1 MEGAN
6 MEREFINPK
15 GGLESVPRGYSHVV
29 KVRNPGAFV
38 FIAGQGPVD
47 ENLELVGAGD
57 IEAQTRATFENI
69 KRNLEVAGARFS
81 DIVKMQVFVS
91 DIATQQW
98 PVRNVRAEYIDIDNP
113 SVSTMI
119 EVSKFAIE
127 GMMIE
132 IDVIAV
138 IE

>member
-1 MEGAN
+1 
-6 MEREFINPK
+6 MEREFINPSA
-15 GGLESVPRGYSHVV
+15 GLKSKPRGYSHVV

-38 FIAGQGPVD
+38 FVAGQGPVD
-47 ENLELVGAGD
+47 ADLKLIGGDD

-69 KRNLEVAGARFS
+69 KRNLEAAGARFS
-81 DIVKMQVFVS
+81 DIVKMQVFLT
-91 DIATQQW
+91 DIETQQW
-98 PVRNVRAEYIDIDNP
+98 PVRNVRAEFIEVENP

-119 EVSKFAIE
+119 EVSKFAVA

>member
-1 MEGAN
+1 
-6 MEREFINPK
+6 MEREFINPT
-15 GGLESVPRGYSHVV
+15 GGLRSVPRGYSHVV

-38 FIAGQGPVD
+38 FLAGQGPVD
-47 ENLELVGAGD
+47 DKLELVGGGD

-69 KRNLEVAGARFS
+69 KRNLEAAGARFS

-91 DIATQQW
+91 HIESQQW
-98 PVRNVRAEYIDIDNP
+98 PVRNVRAEFIDVDNP

>member
-1 MEGAN
+1 
-6 MEREFINPK
+6 MEREFINPTD
-15 GGLESVPRGYSHVV
+15 GLNSKPRGYSHVV

-47 ENLELVGAGD
+47 ADLKLVGAGD
-57 IEAQTRATFENI
+57 IEAQTRATFRNI
-69 KRNLEVAGARFS
+69 QRNLEAAGAGFS
-81 DIVKMQVFVS
+81 DIVKMQVFLT
-91 DIATQQW
+91 DIDAQQW
-98 PVRNVRAEYIDIDNP
+98 PVRNVRAEFIEVENP

-119 EVSKFAIE
+119 EVSKFAID

>member
-1 MEGAN
+1 
-6 MEREFINPK
+6 MEREFINPTA
-15 GGLESVPRGYSHVV
+15 GLKSVPRGYSHVV

-47 ENLELVGAGD
+47 ADLKLVGGDD

-69 KRNLEVAGARFS
+69 GRNLDAAGARFS
-81 DIVKMQVFVS
+81 DIVKMQVFLT

-98 PVRNVRAEYIDIDNP
+98 PVRNVRAEFIAVESP

-138 IE
+138 VE

>member
-1 MEGAN
+1 
-6 MEREFINPK
+6 MEREFINP
-15 GGLESVPRGYSHVV
+15 GGALKSIPRGYSHVV
-29 KVRNPGAFV
+29 KVRNPGAMV
-38 FIAGQGPVD
+38 FLAGQGPVD
-47 ENLELVGAGD
+47 ENLELVGFGD
-57 IEAQTRATFENI
+57 IEAQTRATFRNI
-69 KRNLEVAGARFS
+69 QRNLEAAGANFS

-98 PVRNVRAEYIDIDNP
+98 PVRNVRAEFIDVDAP
-113 SVSTMI
+113 PTSTMI
-119 EVSKFAIE
+119 EVSRFAIE

>member
-1 MEGAN
+1 
-6 MEREFINPK
+6 MEREFINPNE
-15 GGLESVPRGYSHVV
+15 GLKSVPRGYSHVV
-29 KVRNPGAFV
+29 KIRNPGAFV

-47 ENLELVGAGD
+47 VDLNLVGAGD

-69 KRNLEVAGARFS
+69 ERNLKAAGARFS
-81 DIVKMQVFVS
+81 DVVKMQVFLS
-91 DIATQQW
+91 DIETQQW
-98 PVRNVRAEYIDIDNP
+98 PVRNVRAKFIEVENP

-119 EVSKFAIE
+119 QVSKFAIE

>member
-1 MEGAN
+1 
-6 MEREFINPK
+6 MEREFINPTD
-15 GGLESVPRGYSHVV
+15 GLKSVPRGYSHVV

-47 ENLELVGAGD
+47 ADLKLVGGDD

-69 KRNLEVAGARFS
+69 GRNLDAAGARFS
-81 DIVKMQVFVS
+81 DIVKMQVFLT
-91 DIATQQW
+91 DIAAQQW
-98 PVRNVRAEYIDIDNP
+98 PVRNVRAEFIAVESP

-119 EVSKFAIE
+119 EVSKFAID

>member
-1 MEGAN
+1 
-6 MEREFINPK
+6 MEREFINSTGASK
-15 GGLESVPRGYSHVV
+15 SIPRGYSHVAT
-29 KVRNPGAFV
+29 VRNPGASV
-38 FIAGQGPVD
+38 FLAGQGPVD
-47 ENLELVGAGD
+47 ENLKLVGGGD

-69 KRNLEVAGARFS
+69 GRNLDAAGARFS
-81 DIVKMQVFVS
+81 DIVKMQVFLT

-98 PVRNVRAEYIDIDNP
+98 PVRNVRAEFIEVESP

-119 EVSKFAIE
+119 EVSKFAID

>member
-1 MEGAN
+1 
-6 MEREFINPK
+6 MEREFINPT
-15 GGLESVPRGYSHVV
+15 GGLKSVPRGYSHVV

-47 ENLELVGAGD
+47 GDLKLVGGGD
-57 IEAQTRATFENI
+57 IEAQTRTTFENI
-69 KRNLEVAGARFS
+69 KRNLEAAGARFS
-81 DIVKMQVFVS
+81 DIVKMQVFLS

-98 PVRNVRAEYIDIDNP
+98 PVRDVRAEYIDLDHP

-119 EVSKFAIE
+119 ET
-127 GMMIE
+127 
-132 IDVIAV
+132 DVIAV